1 MQSSQSSQNNS
12 YTQNFFNEIQENSQ
26 RSAAVIVPLILEL
39 LSIDRVVDVGC
50 GDGTWLKVFQ
60 QHGIE
65 EILGI
70 DGSYVDEHILVI
82 PKDNF
87 LAFDLTKPL
96 KISRVFDL
104 VISLEV
110 AEHLPPEC
118 AETFID
124 SLTSL
129 GSMILF
135 SAAIPHQDGM
145 NHVNLQWQEFW
156 ANLFQKRGYLI
167 FDYIRKNVW
176 SDPNIAY
183 YYRQNMML
191 FIQKDY
197 LDKHSLETK
206 LEHYQITDTSLVS
219 MVHPIEY
226 LYLNEE
232 LQHVK
237 ESNQRMSEA
246 NSSLKSILK
255 SLPPAVMLA
264 MARRLKKLTG

>member
-1 MQSSQSSQNNS
+1 
-12 YTQNFFNEIQENSQ
+12 
-26 RSAAVIVPLILEL
+26 
-39 LSIDRVVDVGC
+39 
-50 GDGTWLKVFQ
+50 
-60 QHGIE
+60 
-65 EILGI
+65 
-70 DGSYVDEHILVI
+70 
-82 PKDNF
+82 
-87 LAFDLTKPL
+87 
-96 KISRVFDL
+96 
-104 VISLEV
+104 
-110 AEHLPPEC
+110 
-118 AETFID
+118 
-124 SLTSL
+124 
-129 GSMILF
+129 MILF

-206 LEHYQITDTSLVS
+206 LKHYQITDTSLVS